1 MKLQLTSYKTTYTVE
16 TEHDN
21 LHISE
26 YLDIMKGLLIQAGF
40 AEISIN
46 ETIIKLADDLKED
59 GVWDEIDKD

>member
-1 MKLQLTSYKTTYTVE
+1 MKLQLTSYKTIYTIE

-26 YLDIMKGLLIQAGF
+26 YFDFIKGLLIQAGF

-46 ETIIKLADDLKED
+46 ETIIKLAEELKED
-59 GVWDEIDKD
+59 KVWDEIDKD